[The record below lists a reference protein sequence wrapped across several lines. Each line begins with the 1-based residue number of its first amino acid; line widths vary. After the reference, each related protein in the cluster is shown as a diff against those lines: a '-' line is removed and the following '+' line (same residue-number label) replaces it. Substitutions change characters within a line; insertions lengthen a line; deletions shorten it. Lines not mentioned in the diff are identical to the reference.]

1 MPSEI
6 NGALVTL
13 LLTIVALWLR
23 LVKTLLD
30 SRMEP
35 SGRRSCYYLDRVRYS
50 TLRGHI
56 IVASERLLW
65 ALLGSG
71 APPDFRPLRVQNPTS
86 TQHVTSVKQGFQK
99 MVTLF
104 HELE

>member
-35 SGRRSCYYLDRVRYS
+35 SGRRSCYYLDR
-50 TLRGHI
+50 G
-56 IVASERLLW
+56 
-65 ALLGSG
+65 
-71 APPDFRPLRVQNPTS
+71 PLFDAKRTYHRRV
-86 TQHVTSVKQGFQK
+86 
-99 MVTLF
+99 
-104 HELE
+104 